1 MSQNKTICEIKPT
14 FLLGK
19 RNEKGGLTL
28 GVPLVYSGLM
38 ADHTLHT
45 SDGSSHPSQLVVSD
59 YKTGAPSSLVTGENA
74 PLISQNP
81 NINVTA
87 GKGRAGMNI
96 KLNPDKVKLLK
107 SKYPSIRNSSRLNKF
122 FIQSFSKSGNAP
134 TVAQYAKIMKAIQT
148 RGAGK
153 NFQGSPLEYKRILDY
168 FQFTLTQTLN
178 KSNGKLFLYRPS
190 IHKIHENLDSF
201 SNYKEAIIASYNS
214 QNENDFLLYNRAYF
228 ATKDRPAAL
237 AAVVRGIKTLF
248 KRSSRVEGG
257 KWIAYEFSDNANT
270 NINKLKNQIVA
281 DLKKQNINPSDFI
294 NRNFNTTKGKITY
307 FLDYEKFLR
316 LKNSTLKA
324 TVLFYWM
331 FNYPGDT
338 NGILLQKFVSI
349 IDTFHDFTGL
359 RATGF
364 KPTEGGFTNLWPSG
378 SNAQQ
383 KSQRIN
389 FNGLSANV
397 ILQGNSAFL
406 VQILGR
412 NIYKLAKDNGAA
424 SIVGGQNTRSNI
436 NSMRKLSH
444 LLYFFANVMGGTKD
458 LTGKCEEYASELLSK
473 TGKIVEKDQIC
484 NQLNMGG
491 KHAIVIDIFST
502 GGRNCIKERSVIHG
516 VGVMDPAPRAG
527 KAWKEVFEEVG
538 SRCVGRG
545 TKGFPVTFEFD
556 QLDEDRIVRLHREYK
571 RQLDEIYRMK
581 GNITTINNKSV
592 NANAEKQYRKIN
604 NKRSLGNAVGNKRTR
619 NNNNNIKTDKPNV
632 KRKPFAKVI
641 KPPLTTVATSYARA
655 MNLKNVAEYVKE
667 ISAQLP
673 QNLRVSNNDINKAKS
688 GGVKEMRKLYNT
700 VKSRVSTWTKR
711 VSNETKNIN
720 AKEKQLTAKNN
731 LARQIKYYKSKI
743 SSGTGTSQNIK
754 VWKQRYRERLDEF
767 KQKYG
772 GTNMQDKKERIKRL
786 IRKWTLAANEYRKK
800 GNKNGENRMMAEIAK
815 YTRIYKKL

>member
-1 MSQNKTICEIKPT
+1 MSQNKTICETKPT

-19 RNEKGGLTL
+19 RNERGGLTL

-74 PLISQNP
+74 PMISQNP
-81 NINVTA
+81 NINVRA
-87 GKGRAGMNI
+87 GKGRAGMDI
-96 KLNPDKVKLLK
+96 KLNPDRVKLLK
-107 SKYPSIRNSSRLNKF
+107 SKYPSIKNSNRLNKF

-148 RGAGK
+148 GGAGK

-178 KSNGKLFLYRPS
+178 KSNGKLFLYRPN
-190 IHKIHENLDSF
+190 IHKIHENIGSF
-201 SNYKEAIIASYNS
+201 SNYKEAIMASYIS

-237 AAVVRGIKTLF
+237 AAVVRGIKTVF
-248 KRSSRVEGG
+248 KRSSAVEGG
-257 KWIAYEFSDNANT
+257 KWIAYEFSDNAST

-281 DLKKQNINPSDFI
+281 DLEKQNINPNDFI

-307 FLDYEKFLR
+307 FLDYEKFLK

-349 IDTFHDFTGL
+349 IDTFHDFTGP

-364 KPTEGGFTNLWPSG
+364 KPTEGGFTSLWPSG
-378 SNAQQ
+378 SNSQQ

-424 SIVGGQNTRSNI
+424 SIVGSQNARSNI

-458 LTGKCEEYASELLSK
+458 LTGKCEEYASRLLSK
-473 TGKIVEKDQIC
+473 TGKIVEKGEFC
-484 NQLNMGG
+484 NQLNKGG
-491 KHAIVIDIFST
+491 KHALIIDIFST
-502 GGRNCIKERSVIHG
+502 GGLDCIKERSVIHG
-516 VGVMDPAPRAG
+516 VGVMDPAPRSG
-527 KAWKEVFEEVG
+527 KTWKEVFEKIG
-538 SRCVGRG
+538 SKCVGRG
-545 TKGFPVTFEFD
+545 TKGFPVKFEFD
-556 QLDEDRIVRLHREYK
+556 KAGEDRIVRLHREYQ
-571 RQLDEIYRMK
+571 RQLGEIYKMK
-581 GNITTINNKSV
+581 GNITTTANNKSV
-592 NANAEKQYRKIN
+592 NMNAENQSRKIN
-604 NKRSLGNAVGNKRTR
+604 NKRSLGDAVGNKRTR
-619 NNNNNIKTDKPNV
+619 NNNVNTNKTNV
-632 KRKPFAKVI
+632 KRRPFTKVI
-641 KPPLTTVATSYARA
+641 KPPLITAAMGAAKAMNANIISKIHDRKSVGGKRTRNNNNNAKTVKRVKPAARTNVINLTKNNNNNNRSLTQLAEQNKRYYQQIVNISSKMKRYENILSSSGSYTRRDFARTKISPLIKERKRLRILRQEGLTAYHKKRGDTNKEKKARA
-655 MNLKNVAEYVKE
+655 AVVSLKK
-667 ISAQLP
+667 
-673 QNLRVSNNDINKAKS
+673 R
-688 GGVKEMRKLYNT
+688 
-700 VKSRVSTWTKR
+700 ST
-711 VSNETKNIN
+711 
-720 AKEKQLTAKNN
+720 
-731 LARQIKYYKSKI
+731 
-743 SSGTGTSQNIK
+743 
-754 VWKQRYRERLDEF
+754 
-767 KQKYG
+767 
-772 GTNMQDKKERIKRL
+772 
-786 IRKWTLAANEYRKK
+786 
-800 GNKNGENRMMAEIAK
+800 
-815 YTRIYKKL
+815 

>member
-1 MSQNKTICEIKPT
+1 MSQNKSICEIRPT

-19 RNEKGGLTL
+19 RNIRGGLTL
-28 GVPLVYSGLM
+28 GVPLVYGGLM

-74 PLISQNP
+74 PFISQNP
-81 NINVTA
+81 NINITA

-96 KLNPDKVKLLK
+96 KLNADRVKLLK
-107 SKYPSIRNSSRLNKF
+107 SKYPSIRNSSRLNRF

-168 FQFTLTQTLN
+168 FQFTLVQTLN

-190 IHKIHENLDSF
+190 VHKIHENLGSF
-201 SNYKEAIIASYNS
+201 SNYKEAIMASYNS
-214 QNENDFLLYNRAYF
+214 QNENDFLLYNKAYF

-257 KWIAYEFSDNANT
+257 KWIAYEFSDNAST
-270 NINKLKNQIVA
+270 NINKLKNQIEV
-281 DLKKQNINPSDFI
+281 DLEKQGINPDDFI
-294 NRNFNTTKGKITY
+294 NHNYNTTKGKITY

-316 LKNSTLKA
+316 LKNSALKA
-324 TVLFYWM
+324 TVLFHWM

-349 IDTFHDFTGL
+349 IDTFHDFTGS

-364 KPTEGGFTNLWPSG
+364 KPTEGGFNDLWPSG
-378 SNAQQ
+378 SIAQQ

-412 NIYKLAKDNGAA
+412 NIYRLAKDNGAA
-424 SIVGGQNTRSNI
+424 SIVRGQNTRSNI

-458 LTGKCEEYASELLSK
+458 LIGKCEEYASELLSK

-484 NQLNMGG
+484 NQLNTDG

-556 QLDEDRIVRLHREYK
+556 KLDEDRVVRLHLEYK
-571 RQLDEIYRMK
+571 RQLAEINGMK
-581 GNITTINNKSV
+581 GNITTTNSKSV
-592 NANAEKQYRKIN
+592 NMNAEKQFKKIN

-619 NNNNNIKTDKPNV
+619 NNNNNVNATKRVKPT
-632 KRKPFAKVI
+632 
-641 KPPLTTVATSYARA
+641 LTTAAMGAARA
-655 MNLKNVAEYVKE
+655 MNAINRKSVGEKRTRNNNNNNTKTIKRVKPTSTTAVNVINLTNNNK
-667 ISAQLP
+667 SLAQLAE
-673 QNLRVSNNDINKAKS
+673 QNKRYYQQIMNITNRLSRFEKAPDTYPHTIASLKRERIRL
-688 GGVKEMRKLYNT
+688 KI
-700 VKSRVSTWTKR
+700 SRQ
-711 VSNETKNIN
+711 EGI
-720 AKEKQLTAKNN
+720 AA
-731 LARQIKYYKSKI
+731 YYKKRAQTGDKTKELNARKI
-743 SSGTGTSQNIK
+743 AA
-754 VWKQRYRERLDEF
+754 RL
-767 KQKYG
+767 KY
-772 GTNMQDKKERIKRL
+772 E
-786 IRKWTLAANEYRKK
+786 LAK
-800 GNKNGENRMMAEIAK
+800 
-815 YTRIYKKL
+815 